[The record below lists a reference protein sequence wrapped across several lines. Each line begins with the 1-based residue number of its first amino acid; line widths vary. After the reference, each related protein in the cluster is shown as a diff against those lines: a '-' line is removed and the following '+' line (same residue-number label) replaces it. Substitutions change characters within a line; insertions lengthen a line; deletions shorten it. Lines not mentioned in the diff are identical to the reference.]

1 MLATTMASRYEKAK
15 KMLNKV
21 KNLAKKDIKAI
32 FFSDEKISSMTR
44 RATGGFVTT
53 LVWSLWD
60 MVMWYPKIMS
70 AGFWYAQTFIRCIP
84 FFLLRRHY

>member
-15 KMLNKV
+15 KMLNEV
-21 KNLAKKDIKAI
+21 KNLAKKYIKAI

-60 MVMWYPKIMS
+60 MVMWYPKKQIMS
-70 AGFWYAQTFIRCIP
+70 AGLETFIHCIL